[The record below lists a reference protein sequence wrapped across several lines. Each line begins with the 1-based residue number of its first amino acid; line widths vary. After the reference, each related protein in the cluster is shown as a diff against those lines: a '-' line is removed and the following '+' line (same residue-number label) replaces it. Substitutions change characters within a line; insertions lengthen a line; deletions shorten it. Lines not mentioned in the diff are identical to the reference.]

1 MKSKPEV
8 PRIFL
13 PKGVGEI
20 YYDADF
26 AWIDF
31 VTVFVLYRNFPFLVL
46 RNFGRVPGL
55 NAVGI
60 TPEQFYSVSWFRD
73 LKGYDVDSL

>member
-31 VTVFVLYRNFPFLVL
+31 VTVFVLYWNLSFLVF
-46 RNFGRVPGL
+46 RNDSRVPGL
-55 NAVGI
+55 DAVGI
-60 TPEQFYSVSWFRD
+60 TPDQFYSISWFRY
-73 LKGYDVDSL
+73 LKRYDVDSL